1 MFNWLKKVK
10 NWWIDFWAVITLI
23 VAVGLWL
30 AFSFVPKTTGGAL
43 LALVV
48 MPLAGYYII
57 YGLAR
62 ANILWGIV
70 EQGWCRIVLT
80 WGKYARTIRPGLRWV
95 GIPGINTLYKRKMTF
110 LKSITDKDG
119 KPQAEPHEDEDVSS
133 FKTTDYAY
141 AFPFKDEE
149 DSHGLPLSG
158 ILAVIAVLEDYHKAF
173 FVASDWYASMNS
185 EIMPCFRR
193 VLAEVS
199 YDDDIVGRDTE
210 LEQKNETLS
219 DRLREKLD
227 HKPNGQSSILDR
239 LFDLYGIKVKSVQL
253 RSVDPPPDWRGT
265 TLAPY
270 KAQRE
275 KEAAKHQAE
284 ASAIL
289 FDDTNQALKVWLEG
303 QRAAGYSPTQA
314 QIDAKQEE
322 LRQRALAKTPGYQQI
337 HIKGLEGATT
347 AVVGGGGAGIL
358 VGGQGK
364 PGKNPG
370 GNPGG
375 QGGQGQQGDKRRGQ
389 TTQQEE
395 EDELRRHEE
404 EDDES

>member
-1 MFNWLKKVK
+1 
-10 NWWIDFWAVITLI
+10 
-23 VAVGLWL
+23 
-30 AFSFVPKTTGGAL
+30 
-43 LALVV
+43 
-48 MPLAGYYII
+48 MPLAGYYIV

-80 WGKYARTIRPGLRWV
+80 WGEYDRTIYPGLRWV

-110 LKSITDKDG
+110 LKSVTDKEG
-119 KPQAEPHEDEDVSS
+119 KPQAEPHEDEDISS

-141 AFPFKDEE
+141 AFPFRDEE
-149 DSHGLPLSG
+149 DSHGLPLRG
-158 ILAVIAVLEDYHKAF
+158 ILAVIAVLEDYRKAF
-173 FVASDWYASMNS
+173 FVASDWYSIMNT

-193 VLAEVS
+193 ILAQVS
-199 YDDDIVGRDTE
+199 YDDDIVGRDTNEEQARKTITE
-210 LEQKNETLS
+210 L
-219 DRLREKLD
+219 LREAMNAPGLSIEAKL
-227 HKPNGQSSILDR
+227 LA
-239 LFDLYGIKVKSVQL
+239 LYGIKIKSVEL
-253 RSVDPPPDWRGT
+253 RNVDPPEDWRAT

-270 KAQRE
+270 KAGRE

-289 FDDTNQALKVWLEG
+289 FDDTNQALKKWLEG
-303 QRAAGYSPTQA
+303 QQAAGHSPTQV

-347 AVVGGGGAGIL
+347 AVVGGGGGAGIL
-358 VGGQGK
+358 IGGGK
-364 PGKNPG
+364 GGGNPS

-375 QGGQGQQGDKRRGQ
+375 QGGSQQGQGQQGGQ
-389 TTQQEE
+389 PTGQPSPSYIARQKKGKQGP
-395 EDELRRHEE
+395 
-404 EDDES
+404 